1 MAAAIGQVAH
11 EAGWHG
17 AWERMEPERNVAAS
31 IASFEGDE
39 VRLRAM
45 LNELV
50 GPHQP
55 RRQLIEKLLARAKLD
70 TPSSGRLVMDC
81 IEHLRRGGQP

>member
-55 RRQLIEKLLARAKLD
+55 RRDSSSRSFWRGRNWTLRA
-70 TPSSGRLVMDC
+70 LV
-81 IEHLRRGGQP
+81 GW